1 MEINMQQNDSQ
12 GLMAGLM
19 ELGQFSTLK
28 QMAQGRK
35 TKKGTPDRHIIRR
48 FVKDGR
54 EHYLHATK
62 GWRTRR
68 V

>member
-1 MEINMQQNDSQ
+1 MME
-12 GLMAGLM
+12 AGL
-19 ELGQFSTLK
+19 LGSSLK
-28 QMAQGRK
+28 ATARSMK
-35 TKKGTPDRHIIRR
+35 TKKGTPDRKIIRR

>member
-1 MEINMQQNDSQ
+1 MERDTPQ
-12 GLMAGLM
+12 GLMSSLM
-19 ELGQFSTLK
+19 ELGQFGSLK
-28 QMAQGRK
+28 QMAQSRK
-35 TKKGTPDRHIIRR
+35 SKKGTPDSHVIRR

>member
-1 MEINMQQNDSQ
+1 MDNEEMS
-12 GLMAGLM
+12 GVMATLM
-19 ELGQFSTLK
+19 EAGQFNTFK
-28 QMAQGRK
+28 QFAQSRK
-35 TKKGTPDRHIIRR
+35 KRKGEPERHIIRR

>member
-1 MEINMQQNDSQ
+1 MEKYGVQLLSS
-12 GLMAGLM
+12 GLI
-19 ELGQFSTLK
+19 ELGQFGSLK
-28 QMAQGRK
+28 QMAQSRK
-35 TKKGTPDRHIIRR
+35 SKKGTPDRHVIRR

>member
-1 MEINMQQNDSQ
+1 MEQPENMFRGMMEM
-12 GLMAGLM
+12 GL
-19 ELGQFSTLK
+19 LGSSLK
-28 QMAQGRK
+28 HTARSMK
-35 TKKGTPDRHIIRR
+35 TKKGTPERRIIRR

>member
-1 MEINMQQNDSQ
+1 MEQPENSMFR
-12 GLMAGLM
+12 GMMEAGL
-19 ELGQFSTLK
+19 LGSSLK
-28 QMAQGRK
+28 ATARSMK
-35 TKKGTPDRHIIRR
+35 TKKGTPDRKIIRR

>member
-1 MEINMQQNDSQ
+1 MERDTSQ
-12 GLMAGLM
+12 GLMSSLM
-19 ELGQFSTLK
+19 ELGQFGSLK
-28 QMAQGRK
+28 QMAQSRK
-35 TKKGTPDRHIIRR
+35 SKKGTPDRHVIRR

>member
-1 MEINMQQNDSQ
+1 MEQNDNLFRGMMES
-12 GLMAGLM
+12 GL
-19 ELGQFSTLK
+19 LGSMSLK
-28 QMAQGRK
+28 RTAQGMK
-35 TKKGTPDRHIIRR
+35 TKKGTPDRRVIRR

>member
-1 MEINMQQNDSQ
+1 MEIVSNIMTSLISDIAPPQSR
-12 GLMAGLM
+12 MM
-19 ELGQFSTLK
+19 MPMIKKRS
-28 QMAQGRK
+28 
-35 TKKGTPDRHIIRR
+35 KKGQPDRRIIRR

>member
-1 MEINMQQNDSQ
+1 MQQDQTQDIMS
-12 GLMAGLM
+12 GLMG
-19 ELGQFSTLK
+19 LGQFNTLK
-28 QMAQGRK
+28 QMARDQKSR
-35 TKKGTPDRHIIRR
+35 KGTADRHVIRR

-54 EHYLHATK
+54 EYYLHATK

>member
-1 MEINMQQNDSQ
+1 MEKDTSQ
-12 GLMAGLM
+12 GLMSSLM
-19 ELGQFSTLK
+19 ELGQFGSLK
-28 QMAQGRK
+28 QMARGRK
-35 TKKGTPDRHIIRR
+35 SKKGTPDRHVIRR

>member
-1 MEINMQQNDSQ
+1 MERETSQ
-12 GLMAGLM
+12 GLMSTLM
-19 ELGQFSTLK
+19 EMGQFGSLK
-28 QMAQGRK
+28 QIAQSRK
-35 TKKGTPDRHIIRR
+35 SKKGTPDRHVIRR

>member
-1 MEINMQQNDSQ
+1 MEDPFQSVFQ
-12 GLMAGLM
+12 GMM
-19 ELGQFSTLK
+19 EQGHIGSLK
-28 QMAQGRK
+28 NLARSKKKRK
-35 TKKGTPDRHIIRR
+35 GEPDRRIIRR

>member
-1 MEINMQQNDSQ
+1 MEKDPAQ
-12 GLMAGLM
+12 GLMSSLM
-19 ELGQFSTLK
+19 EMGQFGSLK
-28 QMAQGRK
+28 QMAQSRK
-35 TKKGTPDRHIIRR
+35 SKKGTPDRHIIRR